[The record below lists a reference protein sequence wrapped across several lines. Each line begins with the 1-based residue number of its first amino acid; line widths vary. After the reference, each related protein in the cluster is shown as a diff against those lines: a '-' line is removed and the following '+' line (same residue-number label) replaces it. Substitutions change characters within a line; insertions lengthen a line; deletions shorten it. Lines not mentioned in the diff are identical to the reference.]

1 MTKLEQLTG
10 PQSLSADESAALEDI
25 TVEVN
30 DALMGPYGLL
40 TRTDDFCA
48 RQPYTAVGLAQIAV
62 WCRAH
67 GDDRGAD
74 MLEAFTREFAR
85 HEATIV

>member
-30 DALMGPYGLL
+30 DALSGLL
-40 TRTDDFCA
+40 TQTDDFCA
-48 RQPYTAVGLAQIAV
+48 PQPYTAVGIAQIAI
-62 WCRAH
+62 WCRVR
-67 GDDRGAD
+67 GDDRGAE
-74 MLEAFTREFAR
+74 MLEAFAREFAR